1 MTATSL
7 ILDLR
12 GEKNEVEFP
21 GLDIRWGV
29 KAEGEGTP
37 EADSQVLGNG
47 VCGCHQGISYE
58 NRRMWVCPRR

>member
-12 GEKNEVEFP
+12 GEKNEAEFS

-29 KAEGEGTP
+29 KVEGEGAP
-37 EADSQVLGNG
+37 EDDSQVLGSG

-58 NRRMWVCPRR
+58 NRRTWVCPRR